1 LPERDQPAA
10 PTPSVRPTLTPYG
23 ERGLLVELATTDQVA
38 GWTAALRAAAL
49 PEVVDVVPAARSVLL
64 HLSGRLTPADAAR
77 RVAALSPL
85 PPEEAVAADELV
97 VPVTYDGPD
106 LAEVARLTGLSV
118 EQVVRAHVGSAWRVG
133 FVGFAPGFGYLVGG
147 DPRLAVGRRADPRTR
162 VPAGSVALASGYSA
176 VYPRSSPG
184 GWQLIGR
191 TDLVLWDEQREP
203 PALLLPGRRVR
214 FEVAG

>member
-1 LPERDQPAA
+1 MPDRDQPPV
-10 PTPSVRPTLTPYG
+10 PTPSERPTLTPYG
-23 ERGLLVELATTDQVA
+23 ERGLLVELGTPDQVA

-49 PEVVDVVPAARSVLL
+49 PDVVDVVPAARSVLL
-64 HLSGRLTPADAAR
+64 HLSGRLTPA
-77 RVAALSPL
+77 VAAVLVTELAPL
-85 PPEEAVAADELV
+85 PADEALAAGELV

-118 EQVVRAHVGSAWRVG
+118 EQVVRAHVESDWRVG

-147 DPRLAVGRRADPRTR
+147 DPRLTVARRADPRTR
-162 VPAGSVALASGYSA
+162 VPAGAVALATGYSA

-191 TDLVLWDEQREP
+191 TDLALWDDQREP
-203 PALLLPGRRVR
+203 PALMVPGRRVR
-214 FEVAG
+214 FEVAR